1 MPVTDL
7 DLRRLR
13 YLVTVADELG
23 FVRAAALL
31 SVTHPALASH
41 PAGSAN
47 FADIPASVTS
57 EWSMYHPMPELDEFG
72 KLAASMP
79 GNGGKNEL
87 RP

>member
-1 MPVTDL
+1 MPVTDV
-7 DLRRLR
+7 DLRRLH

-47 FADIPASVTS
+47 FADILASVRPNGYINAR
-57 EWSMYHPMPELDEFG
+57 EWRQERAATLAG
-72 KLAASMP
+72 KH
-79 GNGGKNEL
+79 
-87 RP
+87 R